1 MFRFVASSSPFLKF
15 TFSDSVQTCY
25 AMIPESQK
33 HNENNYR
40 AENLR
45 LLRLFN
51 FKQQFQKTK
60 QFIPSS
66 LFVFWLFLLYVITI
80 IIIIFY
86 IWFLK
91 KKMVNNQQL

>member
-1 MFRFVASSSPFLKF
+1 MKIITELKTLDFLDFLILNSNSK
-15 TFSDSVQTCY
+15 
-25 AMIPESQK
+25 
-33 HNENNYR
+33 
-40 AENLR
+40 
-45 LLRLFN
+45 
-51 FKQQFQKTK
+51 KTK

-91 KKMVNNQQL
+91 KNGK